1 MSKNVVILSFSG
13 RKGGNCTAIN
23 DYIKYI
29 YKQTNVRSFV
39 IENKVFPP
47 CGECNYECLKE
58 NTECPQLTDHQRRI
72 MDSVIESDLV
82 YFVVPNYCGYP
93 CSNYFAFNERSVGY
107 FNMSRSLMEKYMTI
121 QKRFI
126 IVSNSEENFTEAMQ
140 QQVNDRPDILFLK
153 TSKYQKQS
161 IAGDLLTS
169 EAAKADLWAF
179 LAQDTSLL

>member
-1 MSKNVVILSFSG
+1 
-13 RKGGNCTAIN
+13 
-23 DYIKYI
+23 
-29 YKQTNVRSFV
+29 
-39 IENKVFPP
+39 
-47 CGECNYECLKE
+47 
-58 NTECPQLTDHQRRI
+58 
-72 MDSVIESDLV
+72 
-82 YFVVPNYCGYP
+82 
-93 CSNYFAFNERSVGY
+93 
-107 FNMSRSLMEKYMTI
+107 MSRSLMEKYMTI

-126 IVSNSEENFTEAMQ
+126 IVSNSEENFTETMQ